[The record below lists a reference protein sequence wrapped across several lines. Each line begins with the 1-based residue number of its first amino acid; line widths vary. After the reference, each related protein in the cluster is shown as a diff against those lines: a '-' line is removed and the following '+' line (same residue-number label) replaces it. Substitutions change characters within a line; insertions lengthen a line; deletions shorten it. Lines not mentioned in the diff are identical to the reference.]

1 MFEKYLSLIWYSFFN
16 HFLKQDTQ
24 DLPDLRSRRNTKDI
38 HHIFSHQVG
47 RTPREE
53 MIKALGAPSNKD
65 YFTFDVLGNMGSCA
79 LPITF
84 AMGIEKRQVKKDDH
98 VVLMGFGSGINCLF
112 FGVQW

>member
-1 MFEKYLSLIWYSFFN
+1 
-16 HFLKQDTQ
+16 
-24 DLPDLRSRRNTKDI
+24 
-38 HHIFSHQVG
+38 
-47 RTPREE
+47 